1 MYTVL
6 IAEDE
11 LLVRIGIAGSVP
23 WAEMN
28 LRLIGEAEDGESA
41 WALYEKF
48 RPDIVITDIRMPGLD
63 GMELLRRIRGGDR
76 ECAVIIITNVEHDE
90 TLREAQTLGI
100 TDVLLKA
107 SMKQDYIRLALE
119 KACRSL
125 PQAKGKEAVRD
136 ESALW
141 RAALLEG
148 EKPAGI
154 FESRGLVM
162 LHIFPGDKVSHR
174 LKNSLID
181 LMAHELGGEMENCA
195 VRTDT
200 GALFVFRKSVDAGE
214 QAMKLTELQRYV
226 RDYFQVRIG
235 FARIT
240 EPCGASRLRQL
251 YQAMRG
257 LTAWEAFFENGVLT
271 LDLSGAYIDPD
282 LLSLQ
287 SRMNSFSCL
296 GGKVPQLTDFLAAL
310 RQYPGN
316 LSGGWDLVFSR
327 GKAVLKVL
335 QVHEQP
341 GSLSAL
347 TNQICESGNAFA
359 ARIEHALK
367 PEIMTV
373 ITYIDGHLKEELSAS
388 QVSALIGYQ
397 PKYFSRLFKNEM
409 GCNYSDYVSS
419 RRIGRARELLLETAL
434 PVQQIAEM
442 CGFSEVS
449 YFSSRFKQETG
460 MTPKQMRAAL

>member
-11 LLVRIGIAGSVP
+11 LLVRIGIASSVP

-28 LRLIGEAEDGESA
+28 LRLIGEAEDGKSA

-48 RPDIVITDIRMPGLD
+48 RPDIVITDIRMPGMD
-63 GMELLRRIRGGDR
+63 GMELLWRIRGGDR

-90 TLREAQTLGI
+90 TLREARKLGI

-107 SMKQDYIRLALE
+107 SMKQEYIRLALE
-119 KACRSL
+119 KACQSL
-125 PQAKGKEAVRD
+125 PKAKGGEAVRN

-148 EKPAGI
+148 EVPAGL
-154 FESRGLVM
+154 FEAQGLAM
-162 LHIFPGDKVSHR
+162 LHIFPDNRVSHR

-181 LMAHELGGEMENCA
+181 LTSHELGREMDDCA
-195 VRTDT
+195 VRTDS
-200 GALFVFRKSVDAGE
+200 GALFVFRKSFDAAE

-226 RDYFQVRIG
+226 RDFFQVRIG
-235 FARIT
+235 FARMT
-240 EPCGASRLRQL
+240 EPSGAARLRQL
-251 YQAMRG
+251 YQTMRG
-257 LTAWEAFFENGVLT
+257 LTAWEAFFENAVLT
-271 LDLSGAYIDPD
+271 LDLAGAYSDPA

-296 GGKVPQLTDFLAAL
+296 GDKVPQLTDFLAAL

-316 LSGGWDLVFSR
+316 LSGGWDLVRAR
-327 GKAVLKVL
+327 GERAL
-335 QVHEQP
+335 QALGVHEQP

-347 TNQICESGNAFA
+347 TARICECGEDFA
-359 ARIEHALK
+359 ARVAYSLK
-367 PEIMTV
+367 PEILTV

-397 PKYFSRLFKNEM
+397 SKYFSRLFKNEM
-409 GCNYSDYVSS
+409 GCNYSDYVTS
-419 RRIGRARELLLETAL
+419 RRIGRARELLQETAL

-460 MTPKQMRAAL
+460 MSPKQMRAAL

>member
-11 LLVRIGIAGSVP
+11 LLVRIGIASSVP

-41 WALYEKF
+41 WALYEQF

-63 GMELLRRIRGGDR
+63 GMELLRRIRSGDR

-90 TLREAQTLGI
+90 TLREAQALVI

-107 SMKQDYIRLALE
+107 SMKQDDIRLALE
-119 KACRSL
+119 KACKSL
-125 PQAKGKEAVRD
+125 PKATGEKAVRD

-148 EKPAGI
+148 ENPAGL
-154 FESRGLVM
+154 FDPRGLVM

-174 LKNSLID
+174 VKTSLID
-181 LMAHELGGEMENCA
+181 LTAHELGGEMEHCA

-200 GALFVFRKSVDAGE
+200 GAFFVFRKSVDAAE
-214 QAMKLTELQRYV
+214 QTKRLTELQRYV
-226 RDYFQVRIG
+226 WDFFQVRIG

-240 EPCGASRLRQL
+240 EPCGAARLRQL
-251 YQAMRG
+251 YQSMRG

-271 LDLSGAYIDPD
+271 LDMSGAYCDPK
-282 LLSLQ
+282 LFSLQ

-296 GGKVPQLTDFLAAL
+296 GDKVPQLTDFLTAL

-316 LSGGWDLVFSR
+316 LSGGWDLVRAR
-327 GKAVLKVL
+327 GETAL
-335 QVHEQP
+335 QALGVQEQP
-341 GSLSAL
+341 GSLGTMTAR
-347 TNQICESGNAFA
+347 ICECGEAFA

-373 ITYIDGHLKEELSAS
+373 IAYIDGHLKEELSSS

-449 YFSSRFKQETG
+449 YFSNRFKQETG

>member
-11 LLVRIGIAGSVP
+11 LLVRIGIASSVP

-28 LRLIGEAEDGESA
+28 LRLIGEAEDGKSA
-41 WALYEKF
+41 WALYEQF

-63 GMELLRRIRGGDR
+63 GMELLRRIRSGDR

-90 TLREAQTLGI
+90 TLREAQALGI

-107 SMKQDYIRLALE
+107 SMKQDDIRLALE

-125 PQAKGKEAVRD
+125 PQAKGAETVRD

-141 RAALLEG
+141 RTALLEG
-148 EKPAGI
+148 KNPAGL
-154 FESRGLVM
+154 FEPRGLVM

-174 LKNSLID
+174 VKTSLID
-181 LMAHELGGEMENCA
+181 LTAHELGGEMDNCA

-200 GALFVFRKSVDAGE
+200 GALFVFRKSVDTAE
-214 QAMKLTELQRYV
+214 QTMKLTELQRYV

-235 FARIT
+235 FAQIP
-240 EPCGASRLRQL
+240 EPCGAAHLRQL
-251 YQAMRG
+251 YQSMRA
-257 LTAWEAFFENGVLT
+257 LTAWEAYFENDVLT
-271 LDLSGAYIDPD
+271 LDLSGAYCDPK

-296 GGKVPQLTDFLAAL
+296 GDKVPQLTDFLTEL
-310 RQYPGN
+310 RQYPGS
-316 LSGGWDLVFSR
+316 LSSGWDLVRAR
-327 GKAVLKVL
+327 GERVL
-335 QVHEQP
+335 QALNVHEQP
-341 GSLSAL
+341 GSLDTL
-347 TNQICESGNAFA
+347 TNRICECGEAFA
-359 ARIEHALK
+359 DRIRHTLK

-409 GCNYSDYVSS
+409 GCNYSDYVCS

-434 PVQQIAEM
+434 PVQQIAEI

-449 YFSSRFKQETG
+449 YFSNRFKQETG
-460 MTPKQMRAAL
+460 MTPKQMRTAL